1 MFDET
6 HDPMTAMRVR
16 RAEAEAAI
24 RAKEMKKV
32 AQGHALMAGFA
43 AYEAG
48 ANGKGLFAKINT
60 AAKWGLIWFAMIAPI
75 LLIIDQRW

>member
-6 HDPMTAMRVR
+6 HDPMTAMRR
-16 RAEAEAAI
+16 RREKAEASI
-24 RAKEMKKV
+24 RAKEQKKV

-48 ANGKGLFAKINT
+48 ANGKGVFAKINT
-60 AAKWGLIWFAMIAPI
+60 AAKWGLIWFAMVAPI
-75 LLIIDQRW
+75 LLVIQQRW